1 MIDPAKCVIL
11 TPVAHSIEPA
21 CEEGLRE
28 LEKRGFAVR
37 RVRGYSA
44 IDIARCQLSTDAV
57 RDGFEATMWIDS
69 DIGFQ
74 ADDVEKLCQHNVPLV
89 CGIYPQKGKRVLAC
103 RLLPGTKEVMFGK
116 SGGLIEI
123 EYAGTGFL
131 LVRAE
136 VYRTIQEKLQLPV
149 CNEQFQRP
157 MVPYFQPQ
165 IISTAKGPWYL
176 AEDFSFSERARQAGF
191 KIHADTSIRLKHF
204 GSYGYGWEDAGSE
217 VKRYANYRFLSGETQ

>member
-1 MIDPAKCVIL
+1 MTDPTKCVVL
-11 TPVAHSIEPA
+11 VPVAHSIEPA

-28 LEKRGFAVR
+28 LEKRGYAVR

-44 IDIARCQLSTDAV
+44 IDVGRCQLVTDALA
-57 RDGFEATMWIDS
+57 DGFAETMWIDS

-74 ADDVEKLCQHNVPLV
+74 ADDVEKLRQHAVPLV

-103 RLLPGTKEVMFGK
+103 RLLPGTKEVVFGK
-116 SGGLIEI
+116 GGGLIEI

-136 VYRTIQEKLQLPV
+136 AYRTIQDRLKLPV
-149 CNEQFQRP
+149 CNQYSNRP
-157 MVPYFQPQ
+157 LVPYFHP
-165 IISTAKGPWYL
+165 IILNTPRGPWYL
-176 AEDFSFSERARQAGF
+176 PEDFSFSERARQAGF
-191 KIHADTSIRLKHF
+191 SIHADTTIRLKHF

-217 VKRYANYRFLSGETQ
+217 VKRYATYRFLPAENQ